1 MISNTWSKII
11 NYNSLF
17 INIFRPIIT
26 PLVLPLFDETNFSKK
41 IYQEKVNPDAGP
53 KQKADLPEQGPGSRY
68 ARNPSVTQHIM
79 NVVHK
84 TM

>member
-1 MISNTWSKII
+1 M
-11 NYNSLF
+11 
-17 INIFRPIIT
+17 
-26 PLVLPLFDETNFSKK
+26 
-41 IYQEKVNPDAGP
+41 NPDAGP
-53 KQKADLPEQGPGSRY
+53 KHKADLPEQGPGSRY